1 MAGVAFV
8 LDAVRT
14 PSGRYG
20 GALGGARPDDLAV
33 HSLSALLTC
42 SPGLDLGHPLGASG
56 TRVLGSVVH
65 RLVAA
70 GGGWGLVELCFGVGQ
85 GLAVVA
91 EA

>member
-1 MAGVAFV
+1 MAGGAFV

-14 PSGRYG
+14 PFGRYG
-20 GALGGARPDDLAV
+20 GALGGARPDALTVDTR
-33 HSLSALLTC
+33 SALLTRP
-42 SPGLDLGHPLGASG
+42 PGLDLGHPLGASG
-56 TRVLGSVVH
+56 TRALGSLVH

-70 GGGWGLVELCFGVGQ
+70 GGWGLAAMCIGVGQ